1 MNLHRLDKSGIMNAG
16 RTDVLA
22 SLTTDEKADSPSS
35 GQAEATLT
43 RHADEP
49 SAQAAFDFTFA
60 FHNVK
65 ELHAVIERAAPFR
78 LWKAKRHDEITRVTQ
93 PIDHQNHFLRR
104 ILSCLPYN
112 RSIRNTFEASSI
124 FL

>member
-1 MNLHRLDKSGIMNAG
+1 MAKGRSLPVNLHRLDKGGIMNSS
-16 RTDVLA
+16 RTDVLT

-43 RHADEP
+43 RYAENT

-65 ELHAVIERAAPFR
+65 ELHAVI
-78 LWKAKRHDEITRVTQ
+78 
-93 PIDHQNHFLRR
+93 
-104 ILSCLPYN
+104 
-112 RSIRNTFEASSI
+112 
-124 FL
+124 